1 MRSQVLAEEAQV
13 CRSQATLFPGR
24 PEQPF
29 LLKLA
34 AAFEKLAL
42 QEDKAAGDRQPW
54 RFEARLRAAGANRVA

>member
-1 MRSQVLAEEAQV
+1 V